1 VLDKL
6 KDNSTTLPAEILI
19 NKMLEEIAK
28 RFVNL
33 EFNET
38 MAKTARPRPLQVF
51 HVQKVITL
59 MHLTVIIV
67 RTKI

>member
-38 MAKTARPRPLQVF
+38 ARLRPLQVF